1 MNDDDDGDDDVCLHC
16 QAPIPGVVLSYR
28 LSRSLR
34 GWHPGHQELADG
46 SAPDLS
52 STKQDQQNRQQQ
64 QQQQPGSEY
73 GAIAKFAGMI
83 RQAAS
88 RHAGLILIHRLSLS
102 LLFHNRRSLPV
113 PIRGHHLQTL
123 LTLPRLPCTFFL
135 LISPRPFS
143 LLHRPTFLPSLF
155 SSDICL

>member
-1 MNDDDDGDDDVCLHC
+1 MMMMMMMFVWHC

-34 GWHPGHQELADG
+34 GWHPGHRELADG

-52 STKQDQQNRQQQ
+52 STQQDQQNR

-113 PIRGHHLQTL
+113 PIRGYHLQIL
-123 LTLPRLPCTFFL
+123 LTLHCLSLHFLSPLFF
-135 LISPRPFS
+135 SPSLS
-143 LLHRPTFLPSLF
+143 LLPHILPPLSPLLL
-155 SSDICL
+155 SCL